1 MGWEGSDRHARLPL
15 GWERRRQQALRDC
28 GHMCQ
33 SPGCVDSASEVDHI
47 IPGDDHS
54 RRNLQGLCDY
64 HHKLK
69 SSSEGHAAKRR
80 MRELKRRPVG
90 RHPGAR

>member
-1 MGWEGSDRHARLPL
+1 MAWEGSDRRQRLPFD
-15 GWERRRQQALRDC
+15 WERRRATALRDC

-33 SPGCVDSASEVDHI
+33 SPGCVGSASEVDHI

-54 RRNLQGLCDY
+54 RRNLQGLCSF
-64 HHKLK
+64 HHKQK
-69 SSSEGHAAKRR
+69 SSAEGNSAQRR
-80 MRELKRRPVG
+80 RRELVRRPSG